1 MRKGNQTSFKKGEVN
16 NPNGR
21 PKGSFSPLRKQL
33 MELRKLAIKD
43 SLEIY
48 KKLLEKIDS
57 GEAWAYQ
64 IYFKE
69 LASMPKEWLN
79 EVDTTNV
86 FKDIKTSKDI
96 QHCLITLFESLI
108 NDESMSKK
116 EAIDLIKSLNNT
128 EINDTL
134 FKVDKVKTPEEK
146 SAYNKEVKVYTE
158 FKNNF
163 EAFVQ
168 WQIESD
174 KLLKLVK

>member
-1 MRKGNQTSFKKGEVN
+1 MTIKEYNFKKGVSG

-43 SLEIY
+43 SSEIY

-79 EVDTTNV
+79 EVDTSNV

-96 QHCLITLFESLI
+96 QHCFITLFESLI
-108 NDESMSKK
+108 NDDSMSKK
-116 EAIDLIKSLNNT
+116 EAFDLIKSLNNT
-128 EINDTL
+128 EINDNL
-134 FKVDKVKTPEEK
+134 FKVDRVETSEEK
-146 SAYNKEVKVYTE
+146 AARMEEIKLYTE
-158 FKNNF
+158 WKNQREENN
-163 EAFVQ
+163 
-168 WQIESD
+168 

>member
-134 FKVDKVKTPEEK
+134 FKVDKVETPEEK
-146 SAYNKEVKVYTE
+146 AAYNKEVKLYTE

-168 WQIESD
+168 WQIENN